1 MFVNKLFSF
10 PISAGA
16 MRIPHNH
23 FLTKYYVDKFHLK
36 TIPFQYYNEEGYIY
50 VQGEKVKQKGNSFLD
65 EIVHF
70 EWL

>member
-1 MFVNKLFSF
+1 
-10 PISAGA
+10 

-70 EWL
+70 EGL